1 MRYEQL
7 MFHYGNNAVTTL
19 QFSQGEVFPFS
30 RFAGARRDALVSN
43 YGA

>member
-30 RFAGARRDALVSN
+30 RFAEMHWFPIMELRK
-43 YGA
+43 